1 MVYVSWP
8 PGVAGSMESVL
19 VIAKSIWRVTVVDD
33 VAELLPVFVS
43 VWLPVTVAVLAI
55 GPTVAES
62 TETTTVIVAVPPLAR
77 LPNAPVIVPDALVA
91 VPWLA
96 VADTNVTPDGNTS
109 VTVTPVAS
117 LGPALVTVK
126 VYVKVPADVTGS
138 GESVLVICKSVC

>member
-1 MVYVSWP
+1 MVD
-8 PGVAGSMESVL
+8 E
-19 VIAKSIWRVTVVDD
+19 
-33 VAELLPVFVS
+33 VAELLPVLVS

-62 TETTTVIVAVPPLAR
+62 TETTTVIVAVPPLAI
-77 LPNAPVIVPDALVA
+77 LPSAPVIVPEALVA

-96 VADTNVTPDGNTS
+96 VADTNVTPDGKTS

-117 LGPALVTVK
+117 LGPAFVTVK